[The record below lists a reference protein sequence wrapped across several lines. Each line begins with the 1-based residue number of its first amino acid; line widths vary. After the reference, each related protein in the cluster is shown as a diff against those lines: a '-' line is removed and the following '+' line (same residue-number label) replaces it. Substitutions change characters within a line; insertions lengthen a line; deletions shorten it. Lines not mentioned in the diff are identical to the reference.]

1 MGFHEKNCKELYI
14 VQIRV
19 KLNSSE
25 YGKWHDYLS
34 CLTVDEATSYM
45 KEHLELPRD
54 STLPDMRVVHRVTYD
69 EVAEVIARIV

>member
-1 MGFHEKNCKELYI
+1 MRENFKELYI

-19 KLNSSE
+19 KFNSGE

-34 CLTVDEATSYM
+34 CLTVDEAISCM

-54 STLPDMRVVHRVTYD
+54 SIPPDMRVVHRVTYD
-69 EVAEVIARIV
+69 KEISLS